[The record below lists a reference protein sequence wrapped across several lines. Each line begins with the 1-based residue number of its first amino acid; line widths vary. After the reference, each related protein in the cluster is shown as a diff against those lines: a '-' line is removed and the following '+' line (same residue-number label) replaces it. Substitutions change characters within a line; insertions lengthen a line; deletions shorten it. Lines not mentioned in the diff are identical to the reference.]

1 MSAHARN
8 IEQYYWRDPRVPHV
22 EIRNTC
28 NSTLGYK
35 AHSHAELSV
44 GIIESG
50 QTQLTHQSPMGDE
63 AVTLFPNDLIL
74 IPPHLVHA
82 CNPIMGT
89 ARSYHMLYVDMNWC
103 LETLTRVYDQPVKS
117 LPSRSVVIRN
127 QALAEHYF
135 AITHHLDSERANL
148 SKLDNFLIQLLASY
162 CDINAEPMENDDL
175 AFRVK
180 QIFLQN
186 LAEPP
191 SLDNMAIEFST
202 TAETIIRKFK
212 KTYGITPKAFLQNAR
227 IEKAKAL
234 LRGGTP
240 IVDTALEV
248 GYADQSQFHKAFV
261 TFCAATPRQ
270 YQDSKAYANSQH
282 VNF

>member
-8 IEQYYWRDPRVPHV
+8 IEQHYWRDPRVPHV

-35 AHSHAELSV
+35 AHSHAELSL

-50 QTQLTHQSPMGDE
+50 QTQLTHQSTKGNE
-63 AVTLFPNDLIL
+63 VVTLFPTDMIL

-89 ARSYHMLYVDMNWC
+89 ARSYHMLYVDMDWC
-103 LETLTRVYDQPVKS
+103 MENLTRIYNQPVKN
-117 LPSRSVVIRN
+117 LPSCPVVIRD
-127 QALAEHYF
+127 QPLAEHYF
-135 AITHHLDSERANL
+135 AITQDLDSELVTL
-148 SKLDNFLIQLLASY
+148 SKLDNFLIQVLGCY
-162 CDINAEPMENDDL
+162 CDINTRPMENGDL
-175 AFRVK
+175 ARKVK

-191 SLDNMAIEFST
+191 SLDKMALEFST
-202 TAETIIRKFK
+202 TVETIIRKFK
-212 KTYGITPKAFLQNAR
+212 KAYGITPKAFLQNAR

-234 LRGGTP
+234 LRGGTS
-240 IVDTALEV
+240 IVDAALDV

-270 YQDSKAYANSQH
+270 YQDAKAYPHS
-282 VNF
+282 